1 MSKTRLAAT
10 AALLFV
16 LASPV
21 SAQTDP
27 RGDALLRALL
37 EEMRLLRTTI
47 QKNAAADI
55 RARTMLERLR
65 LQQETV
71 RELQREVENRQSDS
85 EMRMEFEPFEEILA
99 QTEARLKEATDPAMR
114 QQIERELVGLKRRK
128 EMEQR
133 NRQRMEVRF
142 RRQEQRLE
150 EETARLRAI
159 EDGLQRLEQQ
169 LAPEPTRP
177 PGQADRP

>member
-1 MSKTRLAAT
+1 MTRARLTLAAS
-10 AALLFV
+10 LLV
-16 LASPV
+16 LIASPLA
-21 SAQTDP
+21 AQSSDP

-65 LQQETV
+65 LQQDMV
-71 RELQREVENRQSDS
+71 RDLSREVENRQSSD
-85 EMRMEFEPFEEILA
+85 EFRMDFEPFEEMIQ
-99 QTEARLKEATDPAMR
+99 QTEARLKEAPDAAAK
-114 QQIERELVGLKRRK
+114 QQIERELQGLKRRK

-150 EETARLRAI
+150 EETGRLRAI
-159 EDGLQRLEQQ
+159 EEDLRRLEQQ
-169 LAPEPTRP
+169 LAPP
-177 PGQADRP
+177 PETVK

>member
-1 MSKTRLAAT
+1 MNKARF
-10 AALLFV
+10 ALS
-16 LASPV
+16 ASLLLLVTSPLLG
-21 SAQTDP
+21 QTSDP

-37 EEMRLLRTTI
+37 EEMRLLRVTI

-71 RELQREVENRQSDS
+71 RELGREVENRQSSD
-85 EMRMEFEPFEEILA
+85 EYRMEFEPFEEILQ

-114 QQIERELVGLKRRK
+114 QQIERELQGLKRRR

-159 EDGLQRLEQQ
+159 EDELRRLEQQ
-169 LAPEPTRP
+169 LAPA
-177 PGQADRP
+177 ADAPKQ

>member
-1 MSKTRLAAT
+1 MIT
-10 AALLFV
+10 ARASLTASLFLV
-16 LASPV
+16 VASPV
-21 SAQTDP
+21 LAQTADP

-37 EEMRLLRTTI
+37 DEIRLLRTTI

-65 LQQETV
+65 LQQEMV
-71 RELQREVENRQSDS
+71 RDLSREVENRQNSD
-85 EMRMEFEPFEEILA
+85 EFRMEFEPFEEMIQ
-99 QTEARLKEATDPAMR
+99 QTEARLKEATEPAAK
-114 QQIERELVGLKRRK
+114 QQIERELQGLKRRK

-159 EDGLQRLEQQ
+159 EDDLRRLEQQ
-169 LAPEPTRP
+169 LAPEPVK
-177 PGQADRP
+177 

>member
-1 MSKTRLAAT
+1 MI
-10 AALLFV
+10 
-16 LASPV
+16 SPRAG
-21 SAQTDP
+21 AQTTDLH
-27 RGDALLRALL
+27 GDALFRALL

-65 LQQETV
+65 LQQEMV
-71 RELQREVENRQSDS
+71 RELQREVEGRQTA
-85 EMRMEFEPFEEILA
+85 EEYRTEYEPFEEMIA
-99 QTEARLKEATDPAMR
+99 QTEARLKEAPDAPSR
-114 QQIERELVGLKRRK
+114 QQIERELTAIKRRR

-159 EDGLQRLEQQ
+159 EEDLRRLEQQ
-169 LAPEPTRP
+169 LAPEQSVR
-177 PGQADRP
+177 